1 MNLEKNENQ
10 NSNDNTDEIN
20 QIINNIQSLN
30 QLAQQLNQCVEK
42 IGGPCNDEKNQ
53 NSFSQ
58 ILIKSNE
65 LSHNINQMFQ
75 KLNENN
81 NCNRQQKLQTDRLMD
96 HFVGVLNQLQAA
108 KRRAATYEKSKI
120 QNVSDQQINE
130 EIMEFKLKQQT
141 QQQQQQNNLEEIKER
156 QQTLSSLEKDIGDIN
171 QILTDLSLM
180 VYNQNEVVETIES
193 NIEVAAVEMQQGN
206 LQIAQASEYQ
216 IKSRKKKLILSIF
229 CFLILCI
236 FLIIFWIL
244 IKK

>member
-1 MNLEKNENQ
+1 
-10 NSNDNTDEIN
+10 
-20 QIINNIQSLN
+20 
-30 QLAQQLNQCVEK
+30 
-42 IGGPCNDEKNQ
+42 
-53 NSFSQ
+53 
-58 ILIKSNE
+58 
-65 LSHNINQMFQ
+65 MFQ

-108 KRRAATYEKSKI
+108 KRKAATYEKSKI
-120 QNVSDQQINE
+120 QDVSDQQINE
-130 EIMEFKLKQQT
+130 EIMDFKLKQT
-141 QQQQQQNNLEEIKER
+141 QQQQQQNLEEIKER

-206 LQIAQASEYQ
+206 LQIAQANEYQ

-229 CFLILCI
+229 CFLILCV

>member
-1 MNLEKNENQ
+1 MNLEKNENR
-10 NSNDNTDEIN
+10 NSSDNNTAEIN

-96 HFVGVLNQLQAA
+96 HFVGILNQLQAA
-108 KRRAATYEKSKI
+108 KRKAATYEKSKI
-120 QNVSDQQINE
+120 KDVSDQQINE
-130 EIMEFKLKQQT
+130 EIMDFKLRQQI
-141 QQQQQQNNLEEIKER
+141 QQQQQNNLEEIRER
-156 QQTLSSLEKDIGDIN
+156 QETLSSLEKDIGDIN
-171 QILTDLSLM
+171 QILTDLSQM

>member
-42 IGGPCNDEKNQ
+42 IGGPCDVEKNQ

-58 ILIKSNE
+58 ILIKSNV

-75 KLNENN
+75 KLSENN

-108 KRRAATYEKSKI
+108 KRKAATYEKSKI
-120 QNVSDQQINE
+120 QDVSDQQINE
-130 EIMEFKLKQQT
+130 EIMDFKLKQT
-141 QQQQQQNNLEEIKER
+141 QQQQQQNLEEIKER

-171 QILTDLSLM
+171 QILTDLSVM